1 VSQLTAWKDKAQK
14 SKYDCRQTG
23 TGGISVFKVMI
34 VDDEPIFR
42 QYMQTRLN
50 WSELDMHVC
59 CEAKHGI
66 DALEQAEIH
75 RPDIAL
81 IDINMPFM
89 DGLQL
94 SERLKSRFP
103 DISIVLVTGHN
114 EFEYARTA
122 LRIGVNDYLLK
133 PFNNEEFLV
142 ALHKVKFF
150 LKAIREERAMSKE
163 HSQLLREVFLNKLI
177 SQDLSMSQQ
186 EVEMA
191 MRRLQIP
198 IPPTYFR
205 IIVTEIDNMYQTWRD
220 SSEIALWK
228 HTVANIIRDLVTV
241 PDEHLLF
248 HDAEGRTI
256 SLIAFKERKDLF
268 VFEAHAFQRLCE
280 FVKQHFKFTLT
291 VGIGRPSFHY
301 HGLHLSYRDALTS
314 IQNKLIAGQGNVIWY
329 ESLAIDQ
336 NNFVVFPVELHEN
349 LIFRL
354 RLKDLN
360 GVLEQLELA
369 FSYLNTNRST
379 ADHTYTILMGLLSLC
394 LSFAI
399 ESGHSVGEFFGEG
412 FSPYQEMR
420 NMASIEQC
428 QVWLRELFHRVILSS
443 SGNRLSKSIKL
454 YEAAKEFI
462 HTNYADP
469 DLTVEG
475 IAGHLYIDASYLRK
489 IFKREGDM
497 PVSDYL
503 TYIRMQKA
511 KKLINGNQIKLI
523 DIAEKTGYR
532 DPGYFSKCF
541 KKQFGV
547 TPTGYENR
555 NRT

>member
-1 VSQLTAWKDKAQK
+1 
-14 SKYDCRQTG
+14 
-23 TGGISVFKVMI
+23 VFKVMI

-81 IDINMPFM
+81 IDINMPYM

-94 SERLKSRFP
+94 SERLKSRYP

-133 PFNNEEFLV
+133 PFDKEEFQV
-142 ALHKVKFF
+142 TLHKVKFF
-150 LKAIREERAMSKE
+150 LKAVREERAMSKD
-163 HSQLLREVFLNKLI
+163 HS
-177 SQDLSMSQQ
+177 
-186 EVEMA
+186 
-191 MRRLQIP
+191 
-198 IPPTYFR
+198 
-205 IIVTEIDNMYQTWRD
+205 
-220 SSEIALWK
+220 
-228 HTVANIIRDLVTV
+228 H
-241 PDEHLLF
+241 
-248 HDAEGRTI
+248 
-256 SLIAFKERKDLF
+256 
-268 VFEAHAFQRLCE
+268 
-280 FVKQHFKFTLT
+280 
-291 VGIGRPSFHY
+291 
-301 HGLHLSYRDALTS
+301 
-314 IQNKLIAGQGNVIWY
+314 LIAGQGDVIWY
-329 ESLAIDQ
+329 ERMAIDQ

-360 GVLEQLELA
+360 GVQEQLELA
-369 FSYLNTNRST
+369 FSYLNTNRSS
-379 ADHTYTILMGLLSLC
+379 ADHAYTILMGLLSLC

-399 ESGHSVGEFFGEG
+399 ESGHSIVELFGEG
-412 FSPYQEMR
+412 FSPYQEMHK
-420 NMASIEQC
+420 MASIEQC
-428 QVWLRELFHRVILSS
+428 QEWLRELFQRVIVSS
-443 SGNRLSKSIKL
+443 SGNRLSKSAKL

-462 HTNYADP
+462 HTHYADP
-469 DLTVEG
+469 DLSVDG

-511 KKLINGNQIKLI
+511 KKLISGNQLKLI

-547 TPTGYENR
+547 TPTVYENR